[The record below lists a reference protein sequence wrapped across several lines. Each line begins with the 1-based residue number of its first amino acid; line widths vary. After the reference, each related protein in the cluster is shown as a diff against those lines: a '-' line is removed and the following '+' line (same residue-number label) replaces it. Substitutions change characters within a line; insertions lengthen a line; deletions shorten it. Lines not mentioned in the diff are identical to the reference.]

1 MDWVISAAVLVL
13 IAAYVF
19 HVIRPF
25 YIGLRHAR
33 KQPGKPPLTGVSLS
47 YVLTDNKDD
56 CDYHLL
62 WHTQLPVLKFLRS
75 AGITGIPVA
84 RMAKFYRDF
93 ARVYPELTEGS
104 GLPDWIAA
112 LQSAGVAVHCRQGA
126 MIAVTEKG
134 LLILEALEE
143 KHMVR

>member
-1 MDWVISAAVLVL
+1 MDRVISAAVLVL

-19 HVIRPF
+19 HVIRRF
-25 YIGLRHAR
+25 YIGFGHAR

-62 WHTQLPVLKFLRS
+62 WHTQLPALKFLRS
-75 AGITGIPVA
+75 AGLAGVPMA
-84 RMAKFYRDF
+84 RMAQFYHDF

-104 GLPDWIAA
+104 SLPDWIAA
-112 LQSAGVAVHCRQGA
+112 LQGAGVAVHCRQGA
-126 MIAVTEKG
+126 MIAITEKG
-134 LLILEALEE
+134 LFILETVDER
-143 KHMVR
+143 HMVS